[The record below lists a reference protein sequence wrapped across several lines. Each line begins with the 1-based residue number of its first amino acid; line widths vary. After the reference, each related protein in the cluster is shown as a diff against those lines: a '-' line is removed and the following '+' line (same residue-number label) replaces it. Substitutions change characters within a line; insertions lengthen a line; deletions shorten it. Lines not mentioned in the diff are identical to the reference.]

1 MNLNHLTVN
10 CSCYKIVTLIVTIL
24 EFLPLEVISQAL
36 PCTSCQD
43 FAVVLLVCMQLLNS
57 VQHEQEGTRNMLA
70 YKKNPVRI
78 SVSVPISTRLMEL
91 ILFPVPTTA
100 KSQ

>member
-1 MNLNHLTVN
+1 V
-10 CSCYKIVTLIVTIL
+10 
-24 EFLPLEVISQAL
+24 LP
-36 PCTSCQD
+36 
-43 FAVVLLVCMQLLNS
+43 VCVQLLNS